1 LNKKR
6 KYMKKLIIALL
17 LSFMTSGAYAG
28 SHSPCGPTEGSIN
41 ILANEFNTYRIFMD
55 EVKSC
60 AGSDVDFSVTHSVD
74 HNKLQVAAL
83 SANPSEFSAKLV
95 TNGSIT
101 PLMNDGLLRPL
112 DDLVAKYGANL
123 NDNQKITIDG
133 KIYAVAFMANAQ
145 HLWYRESI
153 LNELGIAVPSTY
165 EEVIAAAQKIKDS
178 GKMANPYG
186 GAFKSG
192 WNLAQEFVN
201 MYLGH
206 GGEFFKSGSA
216 QPNVNNENG
225 VAALNVMKKLT
236 EVSNPDFLT
245 QDTNAVKEEWESGNL
260 ALMHVWN
267 SGASSLLDDEG
278 DQAVR
283 ADTRLSPSPSVGGG
297 SMPATTLWWDGIAIA
312 TNTSDEN
319 AEASFRALVG
329 AASSSE
335 LANSNAD
342 ATVWLI
348 KDYKGGNTAGPV
360 VDAASRGASP
370 YPSFPHMSLM
380 HGALSTELVEFL
392 QGNESAEKALADV
405 EAAYIAKATEQ
416 GFL

>member
-1 LNKKR
+1 
-6 KYMKKLIIALL
+6 MKKLIIALL

-60 AGSDVDFSVTHSVD
+60 AGSDVDFSVTDSVD

-83 SANPSEFSAKLV
+83 SAKPSEFSAKLV

-101 PLMNDGLLRPL
+101 PLMNEGLIRPL

-133 KIYAVAFMANAQ
+133 KVYAVAFMANAQ

-283 ADTRLSPSPSVGGG
+283 ADTRLAPSPSVGGG

-319 AEASFRALVG
+319 ADASFRALVG

>member
-1 LNKKR
+1 
-6 KYMKKLIIALL
+6 M
-17 LSFMTSGAYAG
+17 STGAYADG
-28 SHSPCGPTEGSIN
+28 HSPCGVTNGSIN

-60 AGSDVDFSVTHSVD
+60 AGPDADFSVTHSVD

-101 PLMNDGLLRPL
+101 PLMNEGLLRPL
-112 DDLVAKYGANL
+112 DDLVAKYGSNL

-153 LNELGIAVPSTY
+153 LNELDIAVPSTY
-165 EEVIAAAQKIKDS
+165 EEVIAAAEKIKAS
-178 GKMANPYG
+178 GKMANPYA

-192 WNLAQEFVN
+192 WNVAQEFVN
-201 MYLGH
+201 MYIGH
-206 GGEFFKSGSA
+206 GGEFFKSGTA
-216 QPNVNNENG
+216 QPNVNNKSG

-236 EVSNPDFLT
+236 ELSNPDFLT
-245 QDTNAVKEEWESGNL
+245 QDTNAVKEEWESGNV

-278 DQAVR
+278 DQAVK
-283 ADTRLSPSPSVGGG
+283 ADTRLAPSPSVGGG

-335 LANSNAD
+335 LANNNAD

-360 VDAASRGASP
+360 VDAASRGAIP

-380 HGALSTELVEFL
+380 HGALSTELAEFL
-392 QGNESAEKALADV
+392 QGSESAEKALADV

>member
-1 LNKKR
+1 
-6 KYMKKLIIALL
+6 MKKLIIALL

-60 AGSDVDFSVTHSVD
+60 AGSEVDFSVTHSVD

-283 ADTRLSPSPSVGGG
+283 ADTRLAPSPSVGGG

-319 AEASFRALVG
+319 ADASFRALVG